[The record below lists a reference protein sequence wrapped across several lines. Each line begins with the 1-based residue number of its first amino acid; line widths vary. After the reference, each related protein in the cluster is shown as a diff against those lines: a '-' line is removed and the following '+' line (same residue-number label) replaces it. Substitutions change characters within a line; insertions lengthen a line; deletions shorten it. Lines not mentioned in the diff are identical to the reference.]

1 MAIQNLK
8 SLITERYPYAEVKRK
23 KVDGKRYYEGQNKL
37 LPSVTTILSA
47 SKSEEDKKSLDA
59 WRNRGGEETAEA
71 IRNQAA
77 SIGTAVH
84 KFLECTIKGVGYDD
98 ITNNGVIG
106 KRMAKV
112 IIDKAFSSI
121 DEFWGTE
128 VALYYPTLYG
138 GTTDCVG
145 VWNGRPAIMDFK
157 QTNKPKKAEWIEDY
171 FIQLAA
177 YSMAHDALFGT
188 KMEVGVILMVSRALE
203 YQLFTID
210 GQRMD
215 DYKYKWLKRCEK
227 YYGEMDN

>member
-47 SKSEEDKKSLDA
+47 SKSEEDKKGLDA
-59 WRNRGGEETAEA
+59 WRNRVGEETAEA

-138 GTTDCVG
+138 GRPT
-145 VWNGRPAIMDFK
+145 VWVYGTVDRRSWTSSRRINRRK
-157 QTNKPKKAEWIEDY
+157 QSGLKT
-171 FIQLAA
+171 
-177 YSMAHDALFGT
+177 
-188 KMEVGVILMVSRALE
+188 ILSNWRLIPWRTMRCLG
-203 YQLFTID
+203 L
-210 GQRMD
+210 
-215 DYKYKWLKRCEK
+215 KWRWA
-227 YYGEMDN
+227 